1 MIQMHVWAIV
11 GLLSGLICCSCG
23 DASLFQDKPS
33 AVVKKMYMAC
43 NTGEYSTAAGFL
55 TAATKKFVND
65 MAVVEG
71 GMKGAC
77 DQGSRRGTITS
88 IELKSESIRTLGAT
102 VVVDIHFKDSSVK
115 KNDTNELIEDNGI
128 WKVTQ
133 APGSE

>member
-23 DASLFQDKPS
+23 DASLFQAKPS

-43 NTGEYSTAAGFL
+43 NTGEYFTAAGFL

-77 DQGSRRGTITS
+77 AQGSRRGTITS

-102 VVVDIHFKDSSVK
+102 VVVDIHFKDSSAK
-115 KNDTNELIEDNGI
+115 KNDT
-128 WKVTQ
+128 T
-133 APGSE
+133 

>member
-23 DASLFQDKPS
+23 DASLLQDKPS
-33 AVVKKMYMAC
+33 AVVNKMYMAC

-65 MAVVEG
+65 TAVVEG

-77 DQGSRRGTITS
+77 DQGSRRGTIT
-88 IELKSESIRTLGAT
+88 TLGAT
-102 VVVDIHFKDSSVK
+102 VVVDIH
-115 KNDTNELIEDNGI
+115 NELIEENGI

-133 APGSE
+133 APGSK